1 MCMAVCIVLFFYFA
15 KKESV
20 EFVIFLLR
28 NQYDTEWQ
36 GTFHSDKKE
45 EGAGMH
51 GGSLLIIIVCN
62 YAYSAAYQRGSPA
75 LMNALRVKSPLAG
88 SVNRSSA
95 VPSNVM
101 SVVNL
106 LPASTKSEVM

>member
-36 GTFHSDKKE
+36 GTFHSDKK
-45 EGAGMH
+45 
-51 GGSLLIIIVCN
+51 
-62 YAYSAAYQRGSPA
+62 
-75 LMNALRVKSPLAG
+75 
-88 SVNRSSA
+88 
-95 VPSNVM
+95 
-101 SVVNL
+101 
-106 LPASTKSEVM
+106 